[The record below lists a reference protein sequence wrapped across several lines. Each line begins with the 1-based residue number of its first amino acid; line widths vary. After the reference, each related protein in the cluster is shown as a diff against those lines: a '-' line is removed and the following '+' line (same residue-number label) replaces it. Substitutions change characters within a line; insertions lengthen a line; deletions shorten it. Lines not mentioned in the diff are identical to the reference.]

1 MFKRRK
7 APAVRDGVKSL
18 TAQVPY
24 WDLFENIMV
33 LKSGRLAYGVYFNP
47 PTHLHFTQDDLE
59 RRHAPLR
66 SVVDLAVPE
75 GETFRTYTSL
85 RSALEEEIQD
95 TRGYAVACP
104 DEVLREL
111 TLARAA
117 MLEAKIVA
125 GEVSHWHFFAT
136 CTVTPPGDL
145 RFSVEEPPSE
155 RELRHAVAN
164 AQSLQ
169 AAAVAQFNAAG
180 FTARAMTQQDVFT
193 ECFYW
198 LNPGWPAAPT
208 FIPQAERTIRSVRGG
223 QPDVLTLSRQLGM
236 SPIDNQDKQPV
247 VGDRYVEVMS
257 LGRLPEYTE
266 TGYLRNLTDGLE
278 GTYYVVMEATRENDF
293 DVSNELEKSKNDLWT
308 RVKSPGVV
316 PNGKATNL
324 LEEIEAAQRL
334 EGMESRFEAG
344 VSVVLTASSP
354 EEMTRMKRRAR
365 GNAVTLRAGAP
376 VSYGFQSIAQYW
388 NLAPFTDSKSGF
400 LFKPFTSNVV
410 DLFPPVAPWPGFREG
425 AITFQ
430 SRDHSLVKFDLRT
443 RETKTPHFAI
453 YAPPGSG
460 KTVLALS
467 LLTAHL
473 TKYTDSVV
481 IVSDAKEDFKY
492 FFASLD
498 DSAVINF
505 GYNSPVRLNVFDLED
520 GATTPDSEKMAA
532 LKSFLSLFINSR
544 EDDAVMADALDVA
557 LTEAIMLCYL
567 KFERDAYTPQIS
579 DLRRMLEI
587 ISNYSDTGAALEP
600 KVVQAA
606 RDAAIGLRKA
616 LGASPIAPFVDCQ
629 SNVKLTARRIYLNT
643 HGIGE
648 NDELMRRVAH
658 HIVRSVMWNTA
669 KKYPKATAK
678 WMFTDE
684 FENQIR
690 TEREVEDIR
699 AMLRVFRSYG
709 VIFGIGTQ
717 DPQSSR
723 GFGALMDSFS
733 HLFIGGYSR
742 AIARGVV
749 EVLSLPRAMESK
761 LPELSTV
768 RGSYAEFALLS
779 NARPEENRGERVGD
793 VIRVEESKLALWL
806 FASGA
811 DEVEVKDR
819 YVRAAGGNVMQGL
832 RRLVQDESGSV
843 RA

>member
-7 APAVRDGVKSL
+7 TPTIKGGVKGIP
-18 TAQVPY
+18 TQAPY
-24 WDLFENIMV
+24 WDLFDNIMV

-47 PTHLHFTQDDLE
+47 PTHLHFTPDDLE
-59 RRHAPLR
+59 RRQAPLK
-66 SVVDLAVPE
+66 SVVDLAVPD

-95 TRGYAVACP
+95 IKAYAAACP
-104 DEVLREL
+104 DPVLREL
-111 TLARAA
+111 SLERAA

-136 CTVTPPGDL
+136 CTVTPPSDL
-145 RFSVEEPPSE
+145 RFSIDEPPSE
-155 RELRHAVAN
+155 KELRHAIEN

-169 AAAVAQFNAAG
+169 AAAVAQLGAAG
-180 FTARAMTQQDVFT
+180 FTARPMSRQDVFA

-198 LNPGWPAAPT
+198 LNPGWPAAPM
-208 FIPQAERTIRSVRGG
+208 FIPQEERTVHSVRGG
-223 QPDVLTLSRQLGM
+223 QADVLTLTRQLGM
-236 SPIDNQDKQPV
+236 TTIDNQDKQPI

-334 EGMESRFEAG
+334 EGVESRFEAG
-344 VSVVLTASSP
+344 VSIVLTASTP
-354 EEMTRMKRRAR
+354 DEMARMKRRAR

-388 NLAPFTDSKSGF
+388 NLAPFTDTKSGF
-400 LFKPFTSNVV
+400 LFRPFTSNIV
-410 DLFPPVAPWPGFREG
+410 DLFPPVAPWAGFKEG

-430 SRDHSLVKFDLRT
+430 SRDNSLVKFDLRT
-443 RETKTPHFAI
+443 KETKTPHFAI
-453 YAPPGSG
+453 YAPPGTG

-473 TKYTDSVV
+473 TKYQDSVV
-481 IVSDAKEDFKY
+481 VVSDAKEDFKY
-492 FFASLD
+492 FFSTLS
-498 DSAVINF
+498 DSAIINF

-520 GATTPDSEKMAA
+520 GATHPDSEKMSA
-532 LKSFLSLFINSR
+532 LKSFLYLLISKP
-544 EDDAVMADALDVA
+544 EDAVMADALDVA
-557 LTEAIMLCYL
+557 LTEAIMMCYL
-567 KFERDAYTPQIS
+567 KFERDEYTPQIA
-579 DLRRMLEI
+579 DLRKMLEI
-587 ISNYSDTGAALEP
+587 ISNYSDTGTALEP
-600 KVVQAA
+600 KVVEAA

-616 LGASPIAPFVDCQ
+616 LGSSPIAPFVDCQ
-629 SNVKLTARRIYLNT
+629 SNVKITSRRIYLNT

-669 KKYPKATAK
+669 KKYPRPTAK

-684 FENQIR
+684 FENQIKA
-690 TEREVEDIR
+690 EHEIEDIR
-699 AMLRVFRSYG
+699 SMLRVFRSYG

-717 DPQSSR
+717 DPQSSK

-742 AIARGVV
+742 SIARGVV
-749 EVLSLPRAMESK
+749 EVLSLPKAMETK

-768 RGSYAEFALLS
+768 RGKYSEFALLS
-779 NARPEENRGERVGD
+779 NARPEENRGERIGD

-811 DEVEVKDR
+811 DEVEIKDR
-819 YVRAAGGNVMQGL
+819 YVEAAGGNVLQGL
-832 RRLVQDESGSV
+832 RQLVRDQQGRV
-843 RA
+843 NA